1 MVNQLIFKC
10 GDEKVLSTPSNNIPR
25 IGESVWI
32 DDGKWHRKEYK
43 VLDVIYSFSNGTE
56 EIIIDLSHEGKRVVL
71 DKEAIKGTP
80 NIK

>member
-43 VLDVIYSFSNGTE
+43 VLDVIYSYTGGNE
-56 EIIIDLSHEGKRVVL
+56 EIIISLKHEARRVVYNQ
-71 DKEAIKGTP
+71 EP
-80 NIK
+80 NV